1 MRKEYLLKIE
11 FDPKGIA
18 EDNKIYCYGANRQE
32 AFRDLDPLYSKNR
45 TAEDLIEMPTLTLE
59 EFLKQDSDEANRGVE
74 DNRLKIKA
82 DRLKMVDSYL
92 KYYKK
97 RDYDD
102 A

>member
-1 MRKEYLLKIE
+1 MRKEYFLKIE

-18 EDNKIYCYGANRQE
+18 EDNKIYCCGANRQE

-45 TAEDLIEMPTLTLE
+45 TPEDLIEMPTLTLE
-59 EFLKQDSDEANRGVE
+59 EFLKQDSGEANKDVE
-74 DNRLKIKA
+74 VNRLKIKE
-82 DRLKMVDSYL
+82 
-92 KYYKK
+92 